1 MANALNEDVTGR
13 VIVVKQEVLKPEYI
27 ATELPFRCEDGFGCF
42 PHTSGTHISGVWL
55 SDGEQGSIRGYD
67 IDRYATE
74 DEISATA
81 AKRTEGQ

>member
-1 MANALNEDVTGR
+1 
-13 VIVVKQEVLKPEYI
+13 
-27 ATELPFRCEDGFGCF
+27 
-42 PHTSGTHISGVWL
+42 VWL

-74 DEISATA
+74 DEISAAA